1 MFLGHQS
8 CFTEIVKYFS
18 KPAPLLESMS
28 LHVTNCGPTNLTLPP
43 TLFEE
48 ILPSVKMLAIYGSTL
63 SPGPYEFSQLT
74 IFILETPTIFSV
86 PSAALL
92 DTLER
97 IPLLQYFRAR
107 LYYTSQPDAVP
118 GNRVVTLPHLKEIGI
133 IADGQLLAPLT
144 NPVLLALRLPSARR
158 VKTRLVAAFNIPPTP
173 ILPLSF
179 KERLPGLGA
188 TPEVSVTI
196 DREFNIEFFG
206 LGQSKL
212 TLSIF
217 SITGVL
223 LTRTIFGDAPFG
235 SVRKLQVCF
244 PGSVTNLAPFVTIL
258 RATRGLEWLEME
270 QSIEEPL
277 THWAEADDQA
287 EICPALTTLIVDI
300 TEVDA
305 DEAKDYV
312 RWLEQA
318 RECAGVPIACVGIG
332 YRQDWAPMGF

>member
-1 MFLGHQS
+1 MAPPYPLDRTNFPSSPYLSWKHPPYLVFHPLHYWIPWNGCHFSNTSEPGLLHKSTGRSPRKS
-8 CFTEIVKYFS
+8 C
-18 KPAPLLESMS
+18 
-28 LHVTNCGPTNLTLPP
+28 G
-43 TLFEE
+43 
-48 ILPSVKMLAIYGSTL
+48 
-63 SPGPYEFSQLT
+63 
-74 IFILETPTIFSV
+74 
-86 PSAALL
+86 
-92 DTLER
+92 
-97 IPLLQYFRAR
+97 
-107 LYYTSQPDAVP
+107 YT
-118 GNRVVTLPHLKEIGI
+118 PHLKEIGI
-133 IADGQLLAPLT
+133 IVDGQLLAPLT

-179 KERLPGLGA
+179 KGRLPGLGA

-244 PGSVTNLAPFVTIL
+244 PGPVTNLAPFVTIL

-318 RECAGVPIACVGIG
+318 RGCAGVPIACVGIG
-332 YRQDWAPMGF
+332 YRQD